1 MSSKKSTGSKNVS
14 PLPLVRALKPAVA
27 AWREGGYKEGT
38 SETTRRLLEWWFLE
52 DHELK
57 DGTLFAFWR
66 AQREAIEHPIYCYEV
81 LEARSLY
88 RLAQQLDA
96 RVPVDP
102 SADKWPKYAFKMAT
116 GSGKTMV
123 MAMAIVW
130 SYFNAT
136 KEKRGD
142 FTKDFLLIAP
152 NLIVLD
158 RLMGDSKSPEFFEGA
173 IFKKFPFI
181 PPEWL
186 ADFQLDVIG
195 PGEERESTKPSTL
208 YLLNWQK
215 FVERESGGEENPVQD
230 ILGPK
235 PPSEIAV
242 TFAKLKDRLSH
253 LSNVM
258 VLNDE
263 AHHVWD
269 EELVWYK
276 AIADLNESAGL
287 MCQLDFSA
295 TPKDQKGNL
304 FAHIITDYN
313 LGSAIED
320 NIVKRPKIA
329 ELENV
334 PEIESKKAS
343 EKYRVQ
349 IDAGVNQWKKM
360 RKTLT
365 KTEKKPVLFV
375 MAEDNKA
382 ADDVAEYLATFPELG
397 GKILTIHSGRKKDQ
411 IAEKDLEIARKAARE
426 IDSPDNPYN
435 AIVSV
440 LMLREGWDVRN
451 VVVVVPLRSYSAKAK
466 ILPEQTLGRGL
477 RRMWPEDQELKEE
490 LIVIE
495 HPQFHDLIAEALA
508 EQGVKIEFT
517 SIEEAYT
524 PPIII
529 QVEKDKEKFDIE
541 VPMLSGGLTHSVKGI
556 ERLSASALD
565 GKLFKYD
572 SLEVRDVTL
581 RKVDMLTKK
590 EEAKEVLE
598 FPYADNPQMYIAS
611 ITNAVLRFA
620 RIPGHF
626 DKVAPQVKEYIA
638 KYLFERKVD
647 IANLETLKKLN
658 HPRVR
663 GAIVSVFVDAINN
676 LTIVSEEAKLEE
688 RKARALEIKPFSW
701 TKLAVA
707 AQKSVLNFTPVDND
721 FEAKFARFLDGAD
734 DVVAFIKNETRTI
747 NLKIPYIAKDGFLRR
762 YIPDFIVRTKNG
774 MVIVET
780 KGREDVDV
788 AAKDLQG
795 KRWAEEVSKRLSAC
809 SAQAGTG
816 AKWTFLRVD
825 QKEFEKARYNKFA
838 ELII

>member
-1 MSSKKSTGSKNVS
+1 MKMETKQST
-14 PLPLVRALKPAVA
+14 LPLVRALQQAVA
-27 AWREGGYKEGT
+27 VWRKNGYKQGI

-66 AQREAIEHPIYCYEV
+66 AQREAIEHLIYCYEV

-88 RLAQQLDA
+88 QLAQKLDV
-96 RVPVDP
+96 RIPIDP
-102 SADKWPKYAFKMAT
+102 STDKWAKYAFKMAT

-130 SYFNAT
+130 SYFNDT
-136 KEKRGD
+136 REKRKD
-142 FTKDFLLIAP
+142 FTKDFLLITP

-158 RLMGDSKSPEFFEGA
+158 RLMGDSKNPEFFEGA

-181 PPEWL
+181 PPEWIS
-186 ADFQLDVIG
+186 DFQLDVIG
-195 PGEERESTKPSTL
+195 PDEERESTKSATL

-215 FVERESGGEENPVQD
+215 FVERENDEVENPVQN

-242 TFAKLKDRLSH
+242 TLAKLKDRLSH

-276 AIADLNESAGL
+276 AIADLNKSAGL

-334 PEIESKKAS
+334 PEIENKKAS
-343 EKYRVQ
+343 KKYRVQ
-349 IDAGVNQWKKM
+349 IDAGVSQWKKM
-360 RKTLT
+360 CKILA

-426 IDSPDNPYN
+426 IDSSDNPYSV
-435 AIVSV
+435 IVSV

-477 RRMWPEDQELKEE
+477 RRMWPEDQELEEE

-517 SIEEAYT
+517 SVEEAYT
-524 PPIII
+524 PPVII
-529 QVEKDKEKFDIE
+529 QVEKDKEKYDIE

-572 SLEVRDVTL
+572 SLQARDVTL

-620 RIPGHF
+620 RIPAHF
-626 DKVAPQVKEYIA
+626 NKVAPQVKEYIA
-638 KYLFERKVD
+638 KYLFDKKVD

-658 HPRVR
+658 HPKVR

-676 LTIVSEEAKLEE
+676 LTIVSEEAKLEG
-688 RKARALEIKPFSW
+688 RKARASEIKPFPW

-721 FEAKFARFLDGAD
+721 FEAKFARFLDRAD
-734 DVVAFIKNETRTI
+734 DVDAFIKNETRTI
-747 NLKIPYIAKDGFLRR
+747 NLKILYIAKDGFLRR

-788 AAKDLQG
+788 AIKDLQG
-795 KRWAEEVSKRLSAC
+795 ERWTEEVSKR
-809 SAQAGTG
+809 TG
-816 AKWTFLRVD
+816 VKWTFLRVE
-825 QKEFEKARYNKFA
+825 QKDFEKARYSKLA
-838 ELII
+838 ELTI

>member
-1 MSSKKSTGSKNVS
+1 MEKQQNKQQS
-14 PLPLVRALKPAVA
+14 PLPLVRALQQSVA
-27 AWREGGYKEGT
+27 AWRDGGYKEGT

-52 DHELK
+52 DHELA
-57 DGTLFAFWR
+57 DGKLFAFWR
-66 AQREAIEHPIYCYEV
+66 AQREAIEHLIYCYEV
-81 LEARSLY
+81 LQARSLY
-88 RLAQQLDA
+88 KLAQQLDV
-96 RVPVDP
+96 RIPIDP
-102 SADKWPKYAFKMAT
+102 SADKWAKYAFKMAT

-130 SYFNAT
+130 SYFNAAREDN
-136 KEKRGD
+136 KD

-158 RLMGDSKSPEFFEGA
+158 RLMGDSKNPEFFEGA
-173 IFKKFPFI
+173 IFKKFPFL
-181 PPEWL
+181 PPEWSGQ
-186 ADFQLDVIG
+186 FQLDVIG
-195 PGEERESTKPSTL
+195 PDEERESTKPATL

-215 FVERESGGEENPVQD
+215 FVERENGKAENPVEEL
-230 ILGPK
+230 LGPK

-242 TFAKLKDRLSH
+242 SLAKLKDRLSR
-253 LSNVM
+253 LSNMM

-276 AIADLNESAGL
+276 AITELNEHAGL

-360 RKTLT
+360 RKVLT
-365 KTEKKPVLFV
+365 KTGRKPVLFV
-375 MAEDNKA
+375 MAEDNTA
-382 ADDVAEYLATFPELG
+382 GDDVAEYLETFPEFG
-397 GKILTIHSGRKKDQ
+397 GKILTIHSGRRKDQ
-411 IAEKDLEIARKAARE
+411 IAEKDLEKARKAARE

-451 VVVVVPLRSYSAKAK
+451 VVVVAPLRSYSAKAK

-477 RRMWPEDQELKEE
+477 RKMWPEDAGQQEQ

-495 HPQFHDLIAEALA
+495 HPQFHDLIEEALA

-517 SIEEAYT
+517 TLEEAYT

-529 QVEKDKEKFDIE
+529 QPEEKKRKYDIE
-541 VPMLSGGLTHSVKGI
+541 VPMLSGGLTHSVKCI
-556 ERLSASALD
+556 EKLQARDLES
-565 GKLFKYD
+565 KLFDYD
-572 SLEVRDVTL
+572 SLEVRDVTM

-598 FPYADNPQMYIAS
+598 FPYVGNPQMYMAS
-611 ITNAVLRFA
+611 ITNAILRFA

-626 DKVAPQVKEYIA
+626 DKIVPQVKEYIA
-638 KYLFERKVD
+638 KYLFDKKAE
-647 IANLETLKKLN
+647 ISSLETLKKLN
-658 HPRVR
+658 HPKVR
-663 GAIVSVFVDAINN
+663 GAIVSTFVDAINN
-676 LTIVSEEAKLEE
+676 LTIVSEEMKLDE
-688 RKARALEIKPFSW
+688 RKVLASEIKPFPW

-721 FEAKFARFLDGAD
+721 FEAKFVKFLDGAD
-734 DVVAFIKNETRTI
+734 DVGAFIKNEMRTI
-747 NLKIPYIAKDGFLRR
+747 NLKISYIAKDGFLRR
-762 YIPDFIVRTKNG
+762 YIPDFIIKAKDG
-774 MVIVET
+774 MIIVET

-795 KRWAEEVSKRLSAC
+795 KRWTKEISKRT
-809 SAQAGTG
+809 GT
-816 AKWTFLRVD
+816 KWTFLRVD
-825 QKEFEKARYNKFA
+825 QKEFEKARYSKLA
-838 ELII
+838 ELTI

>member
-1 MSSKKSTGSKNVS
+1 MTTKSQKQSA
-14 PLPLVRALKPAVA
+14 LPLVRALQQAVA

-38 SETTRRLLEWWFLE
+38 SGTTRRLLEWWFLE

-57 DGTLFAFWR
+57 DGILFAFWR
-66 AQREAIEHPIYCYEV
+66 AQREAIEHLIYCYEV

-88 RLAQQLDA
+88 QLARKLDA

-102 SADKWPKYAFKMAT
+102 SADKWAKYAFKMAT

-123 MAMAIVW
+123 MAMTVVW

-136 KEKRGD
+136 REKRDD

-158 RLMGDSKSPEFFEGA
+158 RLMGDSKNPEFFEGA

-181 PPEWL
+181 PPEWSS
-186 ADFQLDVIG
+186 DFQLDVIG
-195 PGEERESTKPSTL
+195 PDEERESTKPSTL

-215 FVERESGGEENPVQD
+215 FVERENGEAENPVQD

-242 TFAKLKDRLSH
+242 TLAKLKDRLSR

-276 AIADLNESAGL
+276 AIADLNERAGL

-349 IDAGVNQWKKM
+349 IDAGVNQWKAM
-360 RKTLT
+360 RKVIA
-365 KTEKKPVLFV
+365 KTDKKPVLFM
-375 MAEDNKA
+375 MAEDNA
-382 ADDVAEYLATFPELG
+382 SADDVAEYLATFPDFG
-397 GKILTIHSGRKKDQ
+397 GKILTIHSGKKKDQ

-451 VVVVVPLRSYSAKAK
+451 VVVVVPLRSYSARAK

-477 RRMWPEDQELKEE
+477 RRMWPQDSEQEEQ

-508 EQGVKIEFT
+508 EQGVKVEFT
-517 SIEEAYT
+517 SLEEAYT

-529 QVEKDKEKFDIE
+529 QVEESKDRFDIE
-541 VPMLSGGLTHSVKGI
+541 VPTLSGGLTHSVKGI
-556 ERLSASALD
+556 EKLQASALD
-565 GKLFKYD
+565 KRLFDYG
-572 SLEVRDVTL
+572 SLQARDVTM

-590 EEAKEVLE
+590 EEAREILE

-638 KYLFERKVD
+638 EHLFDKKVD

-658 HPRVR
+658 HPKVR

-688 RKARALEIKPFSW
+688 RKTRASEIKPFPW
-701 TKLAVA
+701 TKTAVA

-721 FEAKFARFLDGAD
+721 FEAKFVRFLDGAN
-734 DVVAFIKNETRTI
+734 DVDAFIKNETRTV

-762 YIPDFIVRTKNG
+762 YIPDFIVKTKSG

-795 KRWAEEVSKRLSAC
+795 KRWADEVSRRTK
-809 SAQAGTG
+809 TE
-816 AKWTFLRVD
+816 WTFLRVD

-838 ELII
+838 ELTI

>member
-1 MSSKKSTGSKNVS
+1 MKSWQNNKQS
-14 PLPLVRALKPAVA
+14 PLPFVRPLQQAVA

-57 DGTLFAFWR
+57 DGTLFSFWR
-66 AQREAIEHPIYCYEV
+66 AQREAIEHLIYCYEV

-88 RLAQQLDA
+88 QLAQKLDA

-102 SADKWPKYAFKMAT
+102 SADKWAKYAFKMAT

-136 KEKRGD
+136 KEKRKD
-142 FTKDFLLIAP
+142 FTKHFVLIAP

-158 RLMGDSKSPEFFEGA
+158 RLFGDSKNPEFFEGA

-181 PPEWL
+181 PPEWSS
-186 ADFQLDVIG
+186 DFQLDVIG
-195 PGEERESTKPSTL
+195 PDEEREATRPAML

-215 FVERESGGEENPVQD
+215 FIERENVEAENPVQN

-242 TFAKLKDRLSH
+242 SFAKLKDRLSH

-263 AHHVWD
+263 AHRVWS

-276 AIADLNESAGL
+276 AIENLYETAGL

-295 TPKDQKGNL
+295 TPKDQDGRL
-304 FAHIITDYN
+304 FAHIITDYD
-313 LGSAIED
+313 LGTAIED

-334 PEIESKKAS
+334 PEFESKNAA

-349 IDAGVNQWKKM
+349 IDAGIKQWKVMK
-360 RKTLT
+360 RTLE
-365 KTEKKPVLFV
+365 KAQKKPVIFFV
-375 MAEDNKA
+375 TEDNKA
-382 ADDVAEYLATFPELG
+382 ADEVAEYLQTFPEFSG
-397 GKILTIHSGRKKDQ
+397 EKTLTIHSGRTKDQ
-411 IAEKDLEIARKAARE
+411 IAEKDLAKARKAARE
-426 IDSPDNPYN
+426 IDSPDNPHN

-440 LMLREGWDVRN
+440 LMLREGWDVKN
-451 VVVVVPLRSYSAKAK
+451 VVVVVPLRSFSAKAK
-466 ILPEQTLGRGL
+466 IFPEQTLGRGL
-477 RRMWPEDQELKEE
+477 RKMWPEEKELVEE

-495 HPQFHDLIAEALA
+495 HPEFHDLIEQALV
-508 EQGVKIEFT
+508 EQGVKVEFT
-517 SIEEAYT
+517 SLEEAYT

-529 QVEKDKEKFDIE
+529 QVEEGKEKFDIE
-541 VPMLSGGLTHSVKGI
+541 VPMLSGGLTHSIKGI
-556 ERLSASALD
+556 EKLQASALE
-565 GKLFKYD
+565 KRLFDYG
-572 SLEVRDVTL
+572 SLQARDVTL

-590 EEAKEVLE
+590 EEAREVLE

-638 KYLFERKVD
+638 QHLFGKKVD
-647 IANLETLKKLN
+647 ITNLETLKKLN
-658 HPRVR
+658 HPKVR

-676 LTIVSEEAKLEE
+676 LTIVSEKMKLEE
-688 RKARALEIKPFSW
+688 RRTRASEIKPFPW

-707 AQKSVLNFTPVDND
+707 AQKCVLNFTPVDND
-721 FEAKFARFLDGAD
+721 FEAKFVKFLDGAD
-734 DVVAFIKNETRTI
+734 DVEAFIKNETRTV

-762 YIPDFIVRTKNG
+762 YIPDFIVKTKDNI
-774 MVIVET
+774 VIVEI

-788 AAKDLQG
+788 AAKDLQCR
-795 KRWAEEVSKRLSAC
+795 RWIEEISKYT
-809 SAQAGTG
+809 GT
-816 AKWTFLRVD
+816 KWAFLRVD

-838 ELII
+838 ELTI

>member
-1 MSSKKSTGSKNVS
+1 MRLQQQSL
-14 PLPLVRALKPAVA
+14 LPLVRALQPAVA
-27 AWREGGYKEGT
+27 AWRKGVYKEGT

-52 DHELK
+52 DHEIA
-57 DGTLFAFWR
+57 DGKIFSFWQ
-66 AQREAIEHPIYCYEV
+66 AQREAIENLIYCYEV
-81 LEARSLY
+81 LEAHSLY
-88 RLAQQLDA
+88 QLAQRLD
-96 RVPVDP
+96 VSIPVDP
-102 SADKWPKYAFKMAT
+102 SSDKWAKYAFKMAT

-130 SYFNAT
+130 SYFNAIR
-136 KEKRGD
+136 EKRDD
-142 FTKDFLLIAP
+142 FTKNFVLIAP

-158 RLMGDSKSPEFFEGA
+158 RLMGDSKNPEFFEGA

-181 PPEWL
+181 PPEWSSN
-186 ADFQLDVIG
+186 FQLDIIG
-195 PGEERESTKPSTL
+195 PDEELESTKPATL

-215 FVERESGGEENPVQD
+215 FVERENEESENPMQD

-242 TFAKLKDRLSH
+242 SLAKLKDRLSR

-258 VLNDE
+258 VINDE
-263 AHHVWD
+263 AHRVWS
-269 EELVWYK
+269 EKLVWYK
-276 AIADLNESAGL
+276 AIENIYNTAGI

-295 TPKDQKGNL
+295 TPKDQQGNL
-304 FAHIITDYN
+304 FTHIITDYD
-313 LGSAIED
+313 LGTAIED

-349 IDAGVNQWKKM
+349 IDAGIKQWKIMQKVLAP
-360 RKTLT
+360 TG
-365 KTEKKPVLFV
+365 KKPVIFFV
-375 MAEDNKA
+375 TEDNKA
-382 ADDVAEYLATFPELG
+382 ADEVAAYLQTFPEFSG
-397 GKILTIHSGRKKDQ
+397 DKTLTIHSGKTKDQ
-411 IAEKDLEIARKAARE
+411 IAEKDLEKARKAARE
-426 IDSPDNPYN
+426 IDLPNNPHN

-440 LMLREGWDVRN
+440 LMLREGWDVKN
-451 VVVVVPLRSYSAKAK
+451 VVVVVPLRSFSAKAK
-466 ILPEQTLGRGL
+466 IFPEQTLGRGL
-477 RRMWPEDQELKEE
+477 RKMWPEQKDLIEE

-495 HPQFHDLIAEALA
+495 HPAFHNLIEQALV

-517 SIEEAYT
+517 KIDEAYT

-529 QVEKDKEKFDIE
+529 QVEKGKEKFDIE
-541 VPMLSGGLTHSVKGI
+541 VPMLSVGLTHSVKGI
-556 ERLSASALD
+556 EKLQASTLEK
-565 GKLFKYD
+565 GLFDYD
-572 SLEVRDVTL
+572 SLQARDVVM

-598 FPYADNPQMYIAS
+598 FPYADNPLMYIAS

-626 DKVAPQVKEYIA
+626 DKVAPQVKEYIMQ
-638 KYLFERKVD
+638 YLFDKKVD
-647 IANLETLKKLN
+647 IANFETLKKLN
-658 HPRVR
+658 HPQVR
-663 GAIVSVFVDAINN
+663 GAIVSTFVDAINN
-676 LTIVSEEAKLEE
+676 LTIVTEEAKLDE
-688 RKARALEIKPFSW
+688 RKVKASEIKPFPW

-707 AQKSVLNFTPVDND
+707 AQKSILNFTPVDNN
-721 FEAKFARFLDGAD
+721 FEAEFVKFLDRAN
-734 DVVAFIKNETRTI
+734 DVDAFIKNETRTI

-762 YIPDFIVRTKNG
+762 YIPDFIVKTKNA

-795 KRWAEEVSKRLSAC
+795 KRWAEEVSRH
-809 SAQAGTG
+809 TNT
-816 AKWTFLRVD
+816 KWIFLRVD

-838 ELII
+838 ELTIYPTRSPN

>member
-1 MSSKKSTGSKNVS
+1 MRLQQQSL
-14 PLPLVRALKPAVA
+14 LPLVRALQPAVA
-27 AWREGGYKEGT
+27 AWRKGVYKEGT

-52 DHELK
+52 DHEIA
-57 DGTLFAFWR
+57 DGKIFSFWQ
-66 AQREAIEHPIYCYEV
+66 AQREAIENLIYCYEV

-88 RLAQQLDA
+88 QLAQRLD
-96 RVPVDP
+96 VSIPVDP
-102 SADKWPKYAFKMAT
+102 SSDKWAKYAFKMAT

-130 SYFNAT
+130 SYFNAIR
-136 KEKRGD
+136 EKRDD
-142 FTKDFLLIAP
+142 FTKNFVLIAP

-158 RLMGDSKSPEFFEGA
+158 RLMGDSKNPEFFEGA

-181 PPEWL
+181 PPEWSSN
-186 ADFQLDVIG
+186 FQLDIIG
-195 PGEERESTKPSTL
+195 PDEELESTKPATL

-215 FVERESGGEENPVQD
+215 FVERENEESENPMQD

-242 TFAKLKDRLSH
+242 SLAKLKDRLSR

-258 VLNDE
+258 VINDE
-263 AHHVWD
+263 AHRVWS
-269 EELVWYK
+269 EKLVWYK
-276 AIADLNESAGL
+276 AIENIYNTAGI

-295 TPKDQKGNL
+295 TPKDQQGNL
-304 FAHIITDYN
+304 FTHIITDYD
-313 LGSAIED
+313 LGTAIED

-349 IDAGVNQWKKM
+349 IDAGIKQWKIMQKVLAP
-360 RKTLT
+360 TG
-365 KTEKKPVLFV
+365 KKPVIFFV
-375 MAEDNKA
+375 TEDNKA
-382 ADDVAEYLATFPELG
+382 ADEVAAYLQTFPEFSG
-397 GKILTIHSGRKKDQ
+397 DKTLTIHSGKTKDQ
-411 IAEKDLEIARKAARE
+411 IAEKDLEKARKAARE
-426 IDSPDNPYN
+426 IDLPNNPHN

-440 LMLREGWDVRN
+440 LMLREGWDVKN
-451 VVVVVPLRSYSAKAK
+451 VVVVVPLRSFSAKAK
-466 ILPEQTLGRGL
+466 IFPEQTLGRGL
-477 RRMWPEDQELKEE
+477 RKMWPEQKDLIEE

-495 HPQFHDLIAEALA
+495 HPAFHNLIEQALV

-517 SIEEAYT
+517 KIDEAYT

-529 QVEKDKEKFDIE
+529 QVEKGKEKFDIE
-541 VPMLSGGLTHSVKGI
+541 VPMLSVGLTHSVKGI
-556 ERLSASALD
+556 EKLQASTLEK
-565 GKLFKYD
+565 GLFDYD
-572 SLEVRDVTL
+572 SLQARDVVM

-598 FPYADNPQMYIAS
+598 FPYADNPLMYIAS

-626 DKVAPQVKEYIA
+626 DKVAPQVKEYIMQ
-638 KYLFERKVD
+638 YLFDKKVD
-647 IANLETLKKLN
+647 IANFETLKKLN
-658 HPRVR
+658 HPQVR
-663 GAIVSVFVDAINN
+663 GAIVSTFVDAINN
-676 LTIVSEEAKLEE
+676 LTIVTEEAKLDE
-688 RKARALEIKPFSW
+688 RKVKASEIKPFPW

-707 AQKSVLNFTPVDND
+707 AQKSILNFTPVDNN
-721 FEAKFARFLDGAD
+721 FEAEFVKFLDRAN
-734 DVVAFIKNETRTI
+734 DVDAFIKNETRTI

-762 YIPDFIVRTKNG
+762 YIPDFIVKTKNA

-795 KRWAEEVSKRLSAC
+795 KRWAEEVSRH
-809 SAQAGTG
+809 TNT
-816 AKWTFLRVD
+816 KWIFLRVD

-838 ELII
+838 ELTIYPTRSPN

>member
-1 MSSKKSTGSKNVS
+1 MQKQSSLT
-14 PLPLVRALKPAVA
+14 LVRALQPAVM
-27 AWREGGYKEGT
+27 AWRDGGYKEGT

-52 DHELK
+52 DHELA
-57 DGTLFAFWR
+57 DGKTFSFWQ
-66 AQREAIEHPIYCYEV
+66 AQREAIENLIYCYEV

-88 RLAQQLDA
+88 QLAQRLDV
-96 RVPVDP
+96 RIPVDP
-102 SADKWPKYAFKMAT
+102 SSDKWAKYAFKMAT

-136 KEKRGD
+136 REKRDD
-142 FTKDFLLIAP
+142 FTKNFVLIAP

-158 RLMGDSKSPEFFEGA
+158 RLMGDSNNPEFFEGA

-181 PPEWL
+181 PPEWSSN
-186 ADFQLDVIG
+186 FQLDVIG
-195 PGEERESTKPSTL
+195 PDEERESTKPATL

-215 FVERESGGEENPVQD
+215 FVERENGESENPVQD

-242 TFAKLKDRLSH
+242 SLAKLKDRLSR

-258 VLNDE
+258 VINDE
-263 AHHVWD
+263 AHRVWS

-276 AIADLNESAGL
+276 AIENIYNTAGL

-295 TPKDQKGNL
+295 TPKDQQGNL
-304 FAHIITDYN
+304 FTHIITDYD
-313 LGSAIED
+313 LGTAIED

-334 PEIESKKAS
+334 PEIESEKAS

-349 IDAGVNQWKKM
+349 IDAGIKQWKIMQKVLVP
-360 RKTLT
+360 TG
-365 KTEKKPVLFV
+365 KKPVIFFV
-375 MAEDNKA
+375 TEDNKA
-382 ADDVAEYLATFPELG
+382 ADEVAEYLQTFPEFSG
-397 GKILTIHSGRKKDQ
+397 DKTLTIHSGRTKDQ
-411 IAEKDLEIARKAARE
+411 IAEKDLEKARKAARE
-426 IDSPDNPYN
+426 IDLPNNPHN

-440 LMLREGWDVRN
+440 LMLREGWDVKN
-451 VVVVVPLRSYSAKAK
+451 VAVVVPLRSFSAKAK
-466 ILPEQTLGRGL
+466 IFPEQTLGRGL
-477 RRMWPEDQELKEE
+477 RKMWPEQKDLIEE

-495 HPQFHDLIAEALA
+495 HPEFHNLIEQALA

-517 SIEEAYT
+517 KIDEAYT

-529 QVEKDKEKFDIE
+529 QVEKGKEKFDIE

-556 ERLSASALD
+556 EKLQASALE
-565 GKLFKYD
+565 GGLFDYD
-572 SLEVRDVTL
+572 SLQARDVVM

-590 EEAKEVLE
+590 EEGKEILE
-598 FPYADNPQMYIAS
+598 FPYADNPQIYIAS

-626 DKVAPQVKEYIA
+626 DKIVPIVKEYIE
-638 KYLFERKVD
+638 KYLFEREVKVES
-647 IANLETLKKLN
+647 LETLKKLN
-658 HPRVR
+658 HPKVR
-663 GAIVSVFVDAINN
+663 SAIVSVFVDAINN
-676 LTIVSEEAKLEE
+676 LTIVSEEMKLEE
-688 RKARALEIKPFSW
+688 RKSCASEIKPFPW
-701 TKLAVA
+701 TKAAVV
-707 AQKSVLNFTPVDND
+707 AQKCILNFVPVDND
-721 FEAKFARFLDGAD
+721 FEAKFVRFLDGAD
-734 DVVAFIKNETRTI
+734 DVEAFIKNETRTV
-747 NLKIPYIAKDGFLRR
+747 NLKIPYIAKDGFLHR
-762 YIPDFIVRTKNG
+762 YIPDFVVRTKDG

-795 KRWAEEVSKRLSAC
+795 KRWSEEISKRT
-809 SAQAGTG
+809 GT
-816 AKWTFLRVD
+816 KWMFLRID
-825 QKEFEKARYNKFA
+825 QKEFERTRYNEFV
-838 ELII
+838 ELTI

>member
-1 MSSKKSTGSKNVS
+1 MEKQSTKQQSV
-14 PLPLVRALKPAVA
+14 LPLVRALQQAVA

-38 SETTRRLLEWWFLE
+38 SETTRRLLEWWFME
-52 DHELK
+52 DHELA
-57 DGTLFAFWR
+57 DGKPFAFWR
-66 AQREAIEHPIYCYEV
+66 AQREAIEHLIYCYEV

-88 RLAQQLDA
+88 KLAQQLDV
-96 RVPVDP
+96 RIPIDP
-102 SADKWPKYAFKMAT
+102 SADKWAKYAFKMAT

-136 KEKRGD
+136 KEKRED
-142 FTKDFLLIAP
+142 FTKHFVLIAP

-158 RLMGDSKSPEFFEGA
+158 RLFGDSKNPEFFEGA

-181 PPEWL
+181 PPEWST
-186 ADFQLDVIG
+186 DFQLDVIG
-195 PGEERESTKPSTL
+195 PDEEREATRPATL

-215 FVERESGGEENPVQD
+215 FIERENGEAENPVQN

-242 TFAKLKDRLSH
+242 SLARLKDRL
-253 LSNVM
+253 LRLKNVM

-269 EELVWYK
+269 EELVWHK
-276 AIADLNESAGL
+276 AIADLHSSAGL

-349 IDAGVNQWKKM
+349 IEAGVNQWRKM
-360 RKTLT
+360 REVLGRTG
-365 KTEKKPVLFV
+365 KKPVLFV

-382 ADDVAEYLATFPELG
+382 ADDVAEYLETFPDLSG
-397 GKILTIHSGRKKDQ
+397 RILTIHSGRKKDQ

-451 VVVVVPLRSYSAKAK
+451 VVVVIPLRSYSAKAK

-477 RRMWPEDQELKEE
+477 RRMWPEDRDLVEE

-508 EQGVKIEFT
+508 EQGVKIEFA
-517 SIEEAYT
+517 SLEKAFN

-529 QVEKDKEKFDIE
+529 QVEKGKEKYDIE
-541 VPMLSGGLTHSVKGI
+541 MPILSGGLTHSVEGI
-556 ERLSASALD
+556 EKLSASALD
-565 GKLFKYD
+565 GKLFRYD
-572 SLEVRDVTL
+572 SLQARDVTL

-598 FPYADNPQMYIAS
+598 FPYADNPQIYIAS

-626 DKVAPQVKEYIA
+626 DKVVPHVKEYIS
-638 KYLFERKVD
+638 KHLFDRKVD
-647 IANLETLKKLN
+647 IADLETLKKLN
-658 HPRVR
+658 HPKVR

-676 LTIVSEEAKLEE
+676 LTIVSEEMRLEE
-688 RKARALEIKPFSW
+688 RKTRASEIKPFPW

-707 AQKSVLNFTPVDND
+707 AQKCVLNFTPIDND
-721 FEAKFARFLDGAD
+721 FEAKFVKFLDGAG
-734 DVVAFIKNETRTI
+734 DVEAFIKNETRTV

-762 YIPDFIVRTKNG
+762 YIPDFIVKTKDG
-774 MVIVET
+774 VVIVET

-795 KRWAEEVSKRLSAC
+795 KRWTEEISKRT
-809 SAQAGTG
+809 GT
-816 AKWTFLRVD
+816 KWTFLRVD

-838 ELII
+838 ELTI

>member
-1 MSSKKSTGSKNVS
+1 MSKQEKQQSA
-14 PLPLVRALKPAVA
+14 LPLVRALRPLVK

-52 DHELK
+52 DHELA
-57 DGTLFAFWR
+57 DGKPFAFWQ
-66 AQREAIEHPIYCYEV
+66 AQREAIEHLIYCYEV

-88 RLAQQLDA
+88 QLAQQLDV
-96 RVPVDP
+96 RIYID
-102 SADKWPKYAFKMAT
+102 SSSDKWAKYAFKMAT

-123 MAMAIVW
+123 MAMAVVW

-136 KEKRGD
+136 KEKRDD

-158 RLMGDSKSPEFFEGA
+158 RLMGDSKKPEFFEGA
-173 IFKKFPFI
+173 IFRKFPFI
-181 PPEWL
+181 PPEWSS
-186 ADFQLDVIG
+186 DFQLDVIG
-195 PGEERESTKPSTL
+195 PDEERESTKHATL

-215 FVERESGGEENPVQD
+215 FVERENGEAENPVQD

-242 TFAKLKDRLSH
+242 SLAKLKDRLAH
-253 LSNVM
+253 LSKVM
-258 VLNDE
+258 ILNDE

-276 AIADLNESAGL
+276 AIADLNESTGL

-349 IDAGVNQWKKM
+349 IDAGVNQWKAM
-360 RKTLT
+360 RKVIA
-365 KTEKKPVLFV
+365 KTDKKPVLFI
-375 MAEDNKA
+375 MAEDNA
-382 ADDVAEYLATFPELG
+382 SADDVAEYLATFPEFG

-411 IAEKDLEIARKAARE
+411 IAEKDLDMARKAARE

-451 VVVVVPLRSYSAKAK
+451 VVVVIPLRSYSAKAK

-477 RRMWPEDQELKEE
+477 RRMWPEDEELKEE
-490 LIVIE
+490 LVVIE

-508 EQGVKIEFT
+508 EQGVKVEFT
-517 SIEEAYT
+517 SLEEAYT

-529 QVEKDKEKFDIE
+529 QVEEDKKKFDIK

-556 ERLSASALD
+556 EKLQASALD
-565 GKLFKYD
+565 KGLFDYS
-572 SLEVRDVTL
+572 SLQARDVVM

-626 DKVAPQVKEYIA
+626 DKVAPQVKEYITQ
-638 KYLFERKVD
+638 YLFDKKVD

-658 HPRVR
+658 HPKVR
-663 GAIVSVFVDAINN
+663 GAIVSTFVDAINN
-676 LTIVSEEAKLEE
+676 LTIVTEEAKLDE
-688 RKARALEIKPFSW
+688 RKVKASEIKSFPW

-707 AQKSVLNFTPVDND
+707 AQKSILNFTPVDND
-721 FEAKFARFLDGAD
+721 FEAKFVRFLDGAN
-734 DVVAFIKNETRTI
+734 DVDAFIKNETRTI

-762 YIPDFIVRTKNG
+762 YIPDFIVKTKNA

-795 KRWAEEVSKRLSAC
+795 KRWAEEVSRRTK
-809 SAQAGTG
+809 TE
-816 AKWTFLRVD
+816 WTFLRVD

-838 ELII
+838 ELTI

>member
-1 MSSKKSTGSKNVS
+1 MKEAKQQSA
-14 PLPLVRALKPAVA
+14 LPLVRALQQAVA
-27 AWREGGYKEGT
+27 AWCEGGYKEGT

-57 DGTLFAFWR
+57 DGALFAFWR
-66 AQREAIEHPIYCYEV
+66 AQKEAIEHLIYCYEV

-88 RLAQQLDA
+88 QLAQKLDA

-102 SADKWPKYAFKMAT
+102 SADKWAKYAFKMAT

-123 MAMAIVW
+123 MAMAVVW

-136 KEKRGD
+136 KEKRDD

-158 RLMGDSKSPEFFEGA
+158 RLMGDSKNPEFFEGA

-181 PPEWL
+181 PPEWS

-195 PGEERESTKPSTL
+195 PDEERESTKPSTL

-215 FVERESGGEENPVQD
+215 FVERENGEAENPVQD

-235 PPSEIAV
+235 PPSEIAISL
-242 TFAKLKDRLSH
+242 AKLKDRLSH

-276 AIADLNESAGL
+276 AIADLNDSAGL

-349 IDAGVNQWKKM
+349 IDAGVNQWKAM
-360 RKTLT
+360 RKMIA
-365 KTEKKPVLFV
+365 KTDKKPVLFM
-375 MAEDNKA
+375 MAEDNA
-382 ADDVAEYLATFPELG
+382 SADDVAEYLATFPDFG

-426 IDSPDNPYN
+426 IDSPENPYN

-477 RRMWPEDQELKEE
+477 RRMWPEDPEQEEQ

-508 EQGVKIEFT
+508 EQGVKVEFT
-517 SIEEAYT
+517 SLEEAYT

-529 QVEKDKEKFDIE
+529 QTEESKKKFDIE
-541 VPMLSGGLTHSVKGI
+541 APMLSGGLTHSVKGI
-556 ERLSASALD
+556 EKLQASALD
-565 GKLFKYD
+565 KKLFDYD
-572 SLEVRDVTL
+572 SLQARDVTM
-581 RKVDMLTKK
+581 RKVDILTKK

-626 DKVAPQVKEYIA
+626 DKVAPEVKEYIA
-638 KYLFERKVD
+638 QHLFGKKVD
-647 IANLETLKKLN
+647 IAKLETLKKLN
-658 HPRVR
+658 HPKVR

-688 RKARALEIKPFSW
+688 RKMRASEIKPFPW
-701 TKLAVA
+701 TKTAVA

-721 FEAKFARFLDGAD
+721 FEAKFVRFLDGAT
-734 DVVAFIKNETRTI
+734 DVDAFIKNETRTI
-747 NLKIPYIAKDGFLRR
+747 NLKISYIAKDGFLRR
-762 YIPDFIVRTKNG
+762 YIPDFIVKIKSG

-795 KRWAEEVSKRLSAC
+795 KRWVDEVSRR
-809 SAQAGTG
+809 TRT
-816 AKWTFLRVD
+816 KWTFLRVN
-825 QKEFEKARYNKFA
+825 QREFEKARYTR
-838 ELII
+838 LIDLI

>member
-1 MSSKKSTGSKNVS
+1 MDNKKKQQSGSS
-14 PLPLVRALKPAVA
+14 LVRALQQAVA

-57 DGTLFAFWR
+57 DGMMFAFWR
-66 AQREAIEHPIYCYEV
+66 AQREAIEHLIYCYEV

-88 RLAQQLDA
+88 KLAQQLDV

-102 SADKWPKYAFKMAT
+102 SADKWAKYAFKMAT

-136 KEKRGD
+136 KEKRDD

-158 RLMGDSKSPEFFEGA
+158 RLMGDSKNPEFFEGA
-173 IFKKFPFI
+173 IFKKFPFL
-181 PPEWL
+181 PPEWIS
-186 ADFQLDVIG
+186 DFQLDVIG
-195 PGEERESTKPSTL
+195 PDEERESTKPATL

-215 FVERESGGEENPVQD
+215 FVERENREEENPVQD

-242 TFAKLKDRLSH
+242 SLIKLKDRLSH

-360 RKTLT
+360 RKAFT

-477 RRMWPEDQELKEE
+477 RRMWPEDKELKEE

-495 HPQFHDLIAEALA
+495 HPQFHDLITEALA

-524 PPIII
+524 PPVII

-556 ERLSASALD
+556 EKLSASALD

-572 SLEVRDVTL
+572 SLQARDVTL

-590 EEAKEVLE
+590 EETKEVLE

-638 KYLFERKVD
+638 KYLFDKKVD

-658 HPRVR
+658 HPKVR

-676 LTIVSEEAKLEE
+676 LTIVSKEAKLEE
-688 RKARALEIKPFSW
+688 RKARASEIKPFPW
-701 TKLAVA
+701 TKLTVA

-734 DVVAFIKNETRTI
+734 DVEAFIKNETRTI
-747 NLKIPYIAKDGFLRR
+747 NFKIPYIAKDGFLRR

-774 MVIVET
+774 MVIMET

-795 KRWAEEVSKRLSAC
+795 ERWAKEVSKR
-809 SAQAGTG
+809 TG
-816 AKWTFLRVD
+816 VKWTFLRVD
-825 QKEFEKARYNKFA
+825 QKDFEKTRYNNLA

>member
-1 MSSKKSTGSKNVS
+1 MDKMQKEVKQQSA
-14 PLPLVRALKPAVA
+14 LPLVRALQQAVA

-52 DHELK
+52 NHELK
-57 DGTLFAFWR
+57 DGTMFAFWR
-66 AQREAIEHPIYCYEV
+66 AQREAIEHLIYCYEV

-88 RLAQQLDA
+88 QLAQQLDV
-96 RVPVDP
+96 RIPIDP
-102 SADKWPKYAFKMAT
+102 SADKWAKYAFKMAT
-116 GSGKTMV
+116 GSGKTIV

-130 SYFNAT
+130 SYFNAAREDN
-136 KEKRGD
+136 KD
-142 FTKDFLLIAP
+142 FTRDFLLIAP

-158 RLMGDSKSPEFFEGA
+158 RLMGDSKNPEFFEGA
-173 IFKKFPFI
+173 IFKKFPFL
-181 PPEWL
+181 PPEWSGQ
-186 ADFQLDVIG
+186 FQLDVIG
-195 PGEERESTKPSTL
+195 PDEERESTKPAKL

-215 FVERESGGEENPVQD
+215 FAERDNEGKENPVQD

-242 TFAKLKDRLSH
+242 SLAKLKDRLSH

-334 PEIESKKAS
+334 PEIGSKKAS

-360 RKTLT
+360 RKVLT
-365 KTEKKPVLFV
+365 KTGRKPVLFV
-375 MAEDNKA
+375 MAEDNTA
-382 ADDVAEYLATFPELG
+382 GDDVAEYLETFPEFG
-397 GKILTIHSGRKKDQ
+397 GKILTIHSGRRKDQ
-411 IAEKDLEIARKAARE
+411 IAEKDLEKARKAARE

-477 RRMWPEDQELKEE
+477 RKMWPEDAGQQEQ

-495 HPQFHDLIAEALA
+495 HPRFHDLIEEALV

-517 SIEEAYT
+517 TLEEAYT

-529 QVEKDKEKFDIE
+529 QPEEKKRKYDIE

-556 ERLSASALD
+556 EKLQARDLES
-565 GKLFKYD
+565 KLFDYD
-572 SLEVRDVTL
+572 SLEARDVTM

-590 EEAKEVLE
+590 EEAKEVLK
-598 FPYADNPQMYIAS
+598 FPYAGNPQMYMAS
-611 ITNAVLRFA
+611 ITNAILRFA

-626 DKVAPQVKEYIA
+626 NKVVPQVKEYIA
-638 KYLFERKVD
+638 KYLFNKKVE
-647 IANLETLKKLN
+647 ISSLETLKKLN
-658 HPRVR
+658 HPKVR
-663 GAIVSVFVDAINN
+663 GAIVSTFVDAINN
-676 LTIVSEEAKLEE
+676 LTIVSEEMKLDE
-688 RKARALEIKPFSW
+688 RKVLASEIKPFPW

-707 AQKSVLNFTPVDND
+707 AQKSILNFTPVDND
-721 FEAKFARFLDGAD
+721 FEAKFVKFLDGAD
-734 DVVAFIKNETRTI
+734 DVSAFIKNEMRTI
-747 NLKIPYIAKDGFLRR
+747 NLKISYIAKDGFLRR
-762 YIPDFIVRTKNG
+762 YIPDFIIRAKNG
-774 MVIVET
+774 MIIVET

-788 AAKDLQG
+788 AVKDLQG
-795 KRWAEEVSKRLSAC
+795 KRWTKEISKR
-809 SAQAGTG
+809 TET
-816 AKWTFLRVD
+816 KWTFLRVN
-825 QKEFEKARYNKFA
+825 QKEFEKTRYSKLA
-838 ELII
+838 ELTI

>member
-1 MSSKKSTGSKNVS
+1 MNQVRQSN
-14 PLPLVRALKPAVA
+14 PPLVRALQQAVA

-38 SETTRRLLEWWFLE
+38 SETTRRLLEWWFFE

-57 DGTLFAFWR
+57 DGTSFTFWR
-66 AQREAIEHPIYCYEV
+66 AQREAIEHLIYCYEV

-88 RLAQQLDA
+88 QLAQRLDA
-96 RVPVDP
+96 RVSVDP
-102 SADKWPKYAFKMAT
+102 SADKWAKYAFKMAT

-136 KEKRGD
+136 KEKRDD

-158 RLMGDSKSPEFFEGA
+158 RLMGDSKNPEFFDGA

-181 PPEWL
+181 PPEWS

-195 PGEERESTKPSTL
+195 PDEERESTKPSTL

-215 FVERESGGEENPVQD
+215 FVERENGEAENPVQD

-242 TFAKLKDRLSH
+242 SLAKLKDRLSH

-276 AIADLNESAGL
+276 AIADLNESTGL

-349 IDAGVNQWKKM
+349 IDAGVNQWKAM
-360 RKTLT
+360 RKVIG
-365 KTEKKPVLFV
+365 KTAKKPVLFM
-375 MAEDNKA
+375 MAEDNA
-382 ADDVAEYLATFPELG
+382 SADDVAEYLATFPNFS

-477 RRMWPEDQELKEE
+477 RRMWPEDRELKEE
-490 LIVIE
+490 LVVIE

-517 SIEEAYT
+517 TLDEAYT

-529 QVEKDKEKFDIE
+529 QVEEDKKKFDLE

-556 ERLSASALD
+556 EKLQASALD
-565 GKLFKYD
+565 NKLFDYG
-572 SLEVRDVTL
+572 SLQARDVTL

-620 RIPGHF
+620 KIPGHF

-638 KYLFERKVD
+638 QHLFGKKVD
-647 IANLETLKKLN
+647 ITDLETLKKLN
-658 HPRVR
+658 HPKVR

-676 LTIVSEEAKLEE
+676 LTIVSGEAKLDE
-688 RKARALEIKPFSW
+688 RKVNASEIKPFPW

-721 FEAKFARFLDGAD
+721 FEAKFVRFLDGAS
-734 DVVAFIKNETRTI
+734 DVDAFIKNETRTI

-762 YIPDFIVRTKNG
+762 YIPDFIVKTKSG

-795 KRWAEEVSKRLSAC
+795 KRWADEVSRR
-809 SAQAGTG
+809 TRTE
-816 AKWTFLRVD
+816 WTFLRVD

-838 ELII
+838 ELTI

>member
-1 MSSKKSTGSKNVS
+1 MSKSSKQQSL
-14 PLPLVRALKPAVA
+14 LPLVRALQLAVA

-38 SETTRRLLEWWFLE
+38 SETTRRLLEWWFME
-52 DHELK
+52 DHELA
-57 DGTLFAFWR
+57 DGKSFAFWQ
-66 AQREAIEHPIYCYEV
+66 AQREAIEHLIYCYEV

-88 RLAQQLDA
+88 KLAQQLDV
-96 RVPVDP
+96 RIPIDP
-102 SADKWPKYAFKMAT
+102 SADKWAKYAFKMAT

-123 MAMAIVW
+123 MAMTIAW

-136 KEKRGD
+136 KEKRED
-142 FTKDFLLIAP
+142 FTKHFVLIAP

-158 RLMGDSKSPEFFEGA
+158 RLFGDSKNPEFFEGA

-186 ADFQLDVIG
+186 SDFQLDVIG
-195 PGEERESTKPSTL
+195 PDEEREATRPATL

-215 FVERESGGEENPVQD
+215 FIERENGEAENPVQD

-242 TFAKLKDRLSH
+242 SLAKLKDRLSH

-258 VLNDE
+258 VINDE
-263 AHHVWD
+263 AHRVWS

-276 AIADLNESAGL
+276 AIENLHETVGL

-295 TPKDQKGNL
+295 TPKDQDGRL
-304 FAHIITDYN
+304 FTHIITDYN
-313 LGSAIED
+313 LGTAIED

-334 PEIESKKAS
+334 PEIESENAA

-349 IDAGVNQWKKM
+349 IDAGIKQWKVMK
-360 RKTLT
+360 KTLE
-365 KTEKKPVLFV
+365 KAQKKPVIFFV
-375 MAEDNKA
+375 TEDNTA
-382 ADDVAEYLATFPELG
+382 ADEVAEYLQTFPEFSG
-397 GKILTIHSGRKKDQ
+397 DKTLTIHSGRTKDQ
-411 IAEKDLEIARKAARE
+411 IAEKDLAKARKAARE
-426 IDSPDNPYN
+426 IDSLDNPHN

-440 LMLREGWDVRN
+440 LMLREGWDVKN
-451 VVVVVPLRSYSAKAK
+451 VVVVVPLRSFSAKAK
-466 ILPEQTLGRGL
+466 IFPEQTLGRGL
-477 RRMWPEDQELKEE
+477 RKMWPDRQELVEE

-495 HPQFHDLIAEALA
+495 HPEFHDLIEQALA
-508 EQGVKIEFT
+508 EQGVKVEFT
-517 SIEEAYT
+517 SLEEAYT

-529 QVEKDKEKFDIE
+529 QVEEGKEKFDIE

-556 ERLSASALD
+556 EKLQPSALEK
-565 GKLFKYD
+565 GLFDYD
-572 SLEVRDVTL
+572 SLQARDVTL

-590 EEAKEVLE
+590 EEAREVLE

-626 DKVAPQVKEYIA
+626 DKVVPQVKEYIS
-638 KYLFERKVD
+638 KHLFDRKVD

-658 HPRVR
+658 HPKVR
-663 GAIVSVFVDAINN
+663 GAIISVFVDAINN
-676 LTIVSEEAKLEE
+676 LTIVSEEMRLEE
-688 RKARALEIKPFSW
+688 RKTRASEIKPFPW

-707 AQKSVLNFTPVDND
+707 AQKCVLNFTPVDND
-721 FEAKFARFLDGAD
+721 FEAKFVKFLDGAG
-734 DVVAFIKNETRTI
+734 DVEAFIKNETRTV

-762 YIPDFIVRTKNG
+762 YIPDFIVKTKDG
-774 MVIVET
+774 IVIVET

-795 KRWAEEVSKRLSAC
+795 RRWVEEISKR
-809 SAQAGTG
+809 TRT
-816 AKWTFLRVD
+816 KWIFLRVD
-825 QKEFEKARYNKFA
+825 QKEFEKSRYSNFS
-838 ELII
+838 ELTV

>member
-1 MSSKKSTGSKNVS
+1 VENLKTTKQPS
-14 PLPLVRALKPAVA
+14 LPLVRALQPAVA
-27 AWREGGYKEGT
+27 TWRERGYKEGT

-52 DHELK
+52 DHELA
-57 DGTLFAFWR
+57 DGKPFAFWQ
-66 AQREAIEHPIYCYEV
+66 AQREAIEHLIYCYEV

-88 RLAQQLDA
+88 ELAKRLDA
-96 RVPVDP
+96 RRVPVDP
-102 SADKWPKYAFKMAT
+102 SADKWAKYAFKMAT

-136 KEKRGD
+136 KEGRDD

-158 RLMGDSKSPEFFEGA
+158 RLMGDSKNPEFFEGA

-181 PPEWL
+181 PPEWSS
-186 ADFQLDVIG
+186 DFQLDVIG
-195 PGEERESTKPSTL
+195 PDEERESTKPSTL

-215 FVERESGGEENPVQD
+215 FIERDNGEAENPVQD

-242 TFAKLKDRLSH
+242 SLTKLKDRLSR
-253 LSNVM
+253 LSSVM
-258 VLNDE
+258 VINDE
-263 AHHVWD
+263 AHRVWS

-276 AIADLNESAGL
+276 AIENIYNTAGL

-295 TPKDQKGNL
+295 TPKDQQGNL
-304 FAHIITDYN
+304 FTHIITDYD
-313 LGSAIED
+313 LGTAIEN

-334 PEIESKKAS
+334 PEIESKKAA

-349 IDAGVNQWKKM
+349 IDAGIKQWKIM
-360 RKTLT
+360 RKGLAPTG
-365 KTEKKPVLFV
+365 KKPVIFFV
-375 MAEDNKA
+375 TEDNKA
-382 ADDVAEYLATFPELG
+382 ADEVAEYLQTFPEFSG
-397 GKILTIHSGRKKDQ
+397 DKTLTIHSGRAKDQ
-411 IAEKDLEIARKAARE
+411 IAEKDLEKARKAARE
-426 IDSPDNPYN
+426 IDLPDNPHN

-440 LMLREGWDVRN
+440 LMLREGWDVKS
-451 VVVVVPLRSYSAKAK
+451 VVVVVPLRSFSARAK
-466 ILPEQTLGRGL
+466 IFPEQTLGRGL
-477 RRMWPEDQELKEE
+477 RKMWPEQKDLIEE

-495 HPQFHDLIAEALA
+495 HPEFHNLIEQALA

-517 SIEEAYT
+517 KIDEAYT

-529 QVEKDKEKFDIE
+529 QVEKVKEKFDIE
-541 VPMLSGGLTHSVKGI
+541 VPILSGGLTHSVKGI
-556 ERLSASALD
+556 EKLQASALD
-565 GKLFKYD
+565 KGLFDYS
-572 SLEVRDVTL
+572 SLQARDVVM

-626 DKVAPQVKEYIA
+626 DKVASQVKEYITQ
-638 KYLFERKVD
+638 YLFDKKVD

-658 HPRVR
+658 HPKVR
-663 GAIVSVFVDAINN
+663 GAIVSTFVDAINN
-676 LTIVSEEAKLEE
+676 LTIVAEEAKLDE
-688 RKARALEIKPFSW
+688 RKVKASEIKPFPW

-707 AQKSVLNFTPVDND
+707 AQKSILNFTPVDND
-721 FEAKFARFLDGAD
+721 FEARFVRFLDGAND
-734 DVVAFIKNETRTI
+734 IDAFIKNETRTI

-762 YIPDFIVRTKNG
+762 YIPDFIVKTKNA

-795 KRWAEEVSKRLSAC
+795 KRWAEEVSRRTK
-809 SAQAGTG
+809 TE
-816 AKWTFLRVD
+816 WTFLRVD

-838 ELII
+838 ELTI

>member
-1 MSSKKSTGSKNVS
+1 MKKSKDQTASN
-14 PLPLVRALKPAVA
+14 LPLVRALQPAVS

-38 SETTRRLLEWWFLE
+38 SETTRRLLEWWFVE
-52 DHELK
+52 DHELA
-57 DGTLFAFWR
+57 DGKIFAFWR
-66 AQREAIEHPIYCYEV
+66 AQREAIEHLIYCYEV
-81 LEARSLY
+81 LEARNLY
-88 RLAQQLDA
+88 QLAQRLDV
-96 RVPVDP
+96 RITVDP
-102 SADKWPKYAFKMAT
+102 SADKWAKYAFKMAT
-116 GSGKTMV
+116 GSGKTLV
-123 MAMAIVW
+123 MGLAIVW

-136 KEKRGD
+136 KEKREG

-158 RLMGDSKSPEFFEGA
+158 RLLGDSKNPEFFGGA

-181 PPEWL
+181 PPEWSS
-186 ADFQLDVIG
+186 DFQLDVIG
-195 PGEERESTKPSTL
+195 PDEERESTKPATL

-215 FVERESGGEENPVQD
+215 FIERENSEVENPVQD
-230 ILGPK
+230 ILGSK
-235 PPSEIAV
+235 PPSEIV
-242 TFAKLKDRLSH
+242 VSLAKLKDRLSH

-263 AHHVWD
+263 AHHVWA

-276 AIADLNESAGL
+276 AIADLNDNAGL

-295 TPKDQKGNL
+295 TPRDQKGKI
-304 FAHIITDYN
+304 FTHIITDYN

-329 ELENV
+329 KLENV

-343 EKYRVQ
+343 ERYRVQ
-349 IDAGVNQWKKM
+349 IDAGVNQWKTM
-360 RKTLT
+360 RKVIA
-365 KTEKKPVLFV
+365 KTGRKPVLFV
-375 MAEDNKA
+375 MAEDNA
-382 ADDVAEYLATFPELG
+382 SADDVTEYLETFPELG
-397 GKILTIHSGRKKDQ
+397 GKVLTIHSGRKKDQ
-411 IAEKDLEIARKAARE
+411 IAKKDLEKARRAARK
-426 IDSPDNPYN
+426 IDSPDNPHN
-435 AIVSV
+435 AVVSV

-451 VVVVVPLRSYSAKAK
+451 VVVVIPLRSYSAKAR

-477 RRMWPEDQELKEE
+477 RRMWPEDIKQEEQ

-508 EQGVKIEFT
+508 EQGIKAEF
-517 SIEEAYT
+517 IPLEEVYT

-529 QVEKDKEKFDIE
+529 QTGESKKKFDIE
-541 VPMLSGGLTHSVKGI
+541 MPMLFGGLTHSVKGI
-556 ERLSASALD
+556 EKLQASFLE
-565 GKLFKYD
+565 GSLFDYG
-572 SLEVRDVTL
+572 SLQARDVTM

-590 EEAKEVLE
+590 EEEKEVLE
-598 FPYADNPQMYIAS
+598 FPYADNPQIYIAS
-611 ITNAVLRFA
+611 ITNAILRFA

-626 DKVAPQVKEYIA
+626 DRIASQVKEYIA
-638 KYLFERKVD
+638 KYLFGREVAVFD
-647 IANLETLKKLN
+647 LETLKKLN
-658 HPRVR
+658 HPKVR

-688 RKARALEIKPFSW
+688 RKARASEIKPFPW

-707 AQKSVLNFTPVDND
+707 AQKSVLNFTPVANN

-734 DVVAFIKNETRTI
+734 DVDAFIKNETRTV

-762 YIPDFIVRTKNG
+762 YIPDFVVRTKGG
-774 MVIVET
+774 MVIIET

-795 KRWAEEVSKRLSAC
+795 KQWAKKVTEHT
-809 SAQAGTG
+809 GT
-816 AKWTFLRVD
+816 KWEFLRVD
-825 QKEFEKARYNKFA
+825 QKEFEKARYSSIG
-838 ELII
+838 ELLV

>member
-1 MSSKKSTGSKNVS
+1 MTKNDIKQSS
-14 PLPLVRALKPAVA
+14 LPLVRALQQAVA

-38 SETTRRLLEWWFLE
+38 SKTTRRLLEWWFLE

-57 DGTLFAFWR
+57 DGASFAFWR
-66 AQREAIEHPIYCYEV
+66 AQREAIEHLIYCYEV

-88 RLAQQLDA
+88 QLAQQLDV

-102 SADKWPKYAFKMAT
+102 STDKWAKYAFKMAT

-136 KEKRGD
+136 KEQQKD

-158 RLMGDSKSPEFFEGA
+158 RLMGDSKNPEFFEGA

-181 PPEWL
+181 PPEWTS
-186 ADFQLDVIG
+186 DFQLDVIG
-195 PGEERESTKPSTL
+195 PDEERESTKPSTL

-215 FVERESGGEENPVQD
+215 FVEHKNGESENPVQD
-230 ILGPK
+230 ILGQK

-242 TFAKLKDRLSH
+242 SLAKLKDRLSR

-276 AIADLNESAGL
+276 AIADLNESTGL

-304 FAHIITDYN
+304 FTHIITDYN

-349 IDAGVNQWKKM
+349 IDAGVNQWKAM
-360 RKTLT
+360 RKVIG
-365 KTEKKPVLFV
+365 KTAKKPVLFV

-411 IAEKDLEIARKAARE
+411 IAEKDLETARKAARE

-517 SIEEAYT
+517 TLEQAFT

-529 QVEKDKEKFDIE
+529 QVKEDKKKFDLE

-556 ERLSASALD
+556 EKLSASALD
-565 GKLFKYD
+565 KKLFDYD
-572 SLEVRDVTL
+572 SLQARDVTL

-620 RIPGHF
+620 KIPGHF

-638 KYLFERKVD
+638 QHLFGKRVD
-647 IANLETLKKLN
+647 ITNLETLKKLN
-658 HPRVR
+658 HPKVR
-663 GAIVSVFVDAINN
+663 CTIVSVFVDAINN
-676 LTIVSEEAKLEE
+676 LTIVSEEAKLDE
-688 RKARALEIKPFSW
+688 RKVNAFEIKPFPW

-707 AQKSVLNFTPVDND
+707 AQRSVLNFTPVDND
-721 FEAKFARFLDGAD
+721 FEAKFARFLDGAG
-734 DVVAFIKNETRTI
+734 DVEAFIKNETRTI

-762 YIPDFIVRTKNG
+762 YISDFIVRTKNG

-795 KRWAEEVSKRLSAC
+795 KRWAEEVSRR
-809 SAQAGTG
+809 TG
-816 AKWTFLRVD
+816 VKWTFLRVD
-825 QKEFEKARYNKFA
+825 QKDFEKARYSKLA
-838 ELII
+838 ELTI